1 MANLAKIVVVD
12 RFLLHL
18 GPYLGGRWSWLTV
31 SHCSEVDLVLQL
43 FGWDLGWSLLTG
55 GCYSEA
61 VVCSGLT
68 VYVYIIN

>member
-43 FGWDLGWSLLTG
+43 FGWDLGWS
-55 GCYSEA
+55 
-61 VVCSGLT
+61 
-68 VYVYIIN
+68 